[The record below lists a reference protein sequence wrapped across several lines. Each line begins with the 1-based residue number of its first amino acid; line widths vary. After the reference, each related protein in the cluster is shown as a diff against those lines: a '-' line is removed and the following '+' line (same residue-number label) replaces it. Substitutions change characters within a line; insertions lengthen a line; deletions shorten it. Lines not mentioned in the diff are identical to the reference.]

1 MNSMRALLAVVLLL
15 GVGTAPL
22 AAQQPSPTLDEVEAL
37 TRDGRTVEA
46 RAKLAQWWQELG
58 PKASRRDTQ
67 RGLWLRGQLTPDAT
81 QAQLDFRRLVVEYPG
96 GPYSDLAL
104 LRLAQAAHASG
115 DSATAAEQVAQLV
128 REYPSSPVRREA
140 EAWLATAGPVPA
152 PVAGALPPDSA
163 RVAVDTARAPVN
175 AVRAATDTA
184 RAPADTMRAT
194 APQPGAAQF
203 TVQLGAFS
211 TVGRAGALLAEVTR
225 AGFEGRLVRV
235 QGSDLV
241 RVRVGT
247 FDSAEGAETILEQL
261 RDRGFPGTVSRD
273 AHREERVAR

>member
-1 MNSMRALLAVVLLL
+1 MNPMRPLLAVALVL

-22 AAQQPSPTLDEVEAL
+22 AAQQPPPSLDEVEAL
-37 TRDGRTVEA
+37 ARDGRTVEA
-46 RAKLAQWWQELG
+46 REKLAQWWQERGL
-58 PKASRRDTQ
+58 KASRRDTQ
-67 RGLWLRGQLTPDAT
+67 RGLWLRGQLTPDAA

-140 EAWLATAGPVPA
+140 EAWLATAGPVPT
-152 PVAGALPPDSA
+152 PVAAAHPPDTARSA
-163 RVAVDTARAPVN
+163 IDTARAAVDTVRAAVDTAQ
-175 AVRAATDTA
+175 AT
-184 RAPADTMRAT
+184 ADTT
-194 APQPGAAQF
+194 KGAPQQGTGQF

-211 TVGRAGALLAEVTR
+211 TVGRAEALLAEVTR

-247 FDSAEGAETILEQL
+247 YDSADGAEAILGQL